1 MTQTISR
8 MYATKADAD
17 AAAGELAKHG
27 FGPEEVFVVG
37 PPALADGEEPSQE
50 TIAAVAAE
58 IVRGYV
64 VKARAAAYAPKVAR
78 GATLVTVH
86 APFGVGFKATLL
98 LNRHKPIDSG
108 IAEPSYPRPRY
119 DEAAPLS
126 SGLMMPVRSS
136 DPTPFATFWNLPT
149 LLSSSAP
156 LSDWLRYST
165 ISKSPAPSS
174 TLLHLPI
181 LSDSVAPMSSS
192 FGLPLLR

>member
-8 MYATKADAD
+8 MYATKAEAD
-17 AAAGELAKHG
+17 AAVGDLAKHS

-37 PPALADGEEPSQE
+37 PPA
-50 TIAAVAAE
+50 IAAGGEPGQGIVADVAAE

-64 VKARAAAYAPKVAR
+64 VTARAAVYAQKVAR

-98 LNRHKPIDSG
+98 LDRHNPIDSG
-108 IAEPSYPRPRY
+108 IPEPAYPRSRY

-149 LLSSSAP
+149 LFSSSAP

-165 ISKSPAPSS
+165 LSRSPAPLS
-174 TLLHLPI
+174 LLHLPI
-181 LSDSVAPMSSS
+181 LSDRAAPMSSS